1 METNDIIFV
10 QNQIGY
16 EFSNSD
22 LLQQAFIRRSY
33 ANENGGQDN
42 EVLEFIGDK
51 VLDYVVVKILCSRF
65 GRMTSEA
72 EWNEYQCRYSEGKL
86 TEMKKILYRGHTL
99 RIEYKC
105 LI

>member
-33 ANENGGQDN
+33 ANEM
-42 EVLEFIGDK
+42 
-51 VLDYVVVKILCSRF
+51 VVR
-65 GRMTSEA
+65 T
-72 EWNEYQCRYSEGKL
+72 
-86 TEMKKILYRGHTL
+86 MKYWSL
-99 RIEYKC
+99 
-105 LI
+105 

>member
-22 LLQQAFIRRSY
+22 LLQQAFIRSSY

-42 EVLEFIGDK
+42 EVL
-51 VLDYVVVKILCSRF
+51 
-65 GRMTSEA
+65 
-72 EWNEYQCRYSEGKL
+72 
-86 TEMKKILYRGHTL
+86 
-99 RIEYKC
+99 
-105 LI
+105 